1 MFRWWM
7 PTNAAAHGVAL
18 DRHMAW
24 TLGIVAAMYVVSQ
37 AVLLLA
43 LMRRNS
49 PGLKPGNSSG
59 TFPPAKAG
67 GSHVSLWAV
76 CAFVTVA
83 ALFIGLGLRAESLW
97 AAQHFEGPSYDA
109 LQVEVTGRQFQW
121 YFRYPGADAAFGRIR
136 PELADASAGNPLG
149 IDQADP
155 AAADDIVASE
165 LVLPV
170 GREVNLRVRSQDVVH
185 GFFIPAMRVKQN
197 AVPGSIF
204 TIHFTP
210 TKIGEYGIVCS
221 QVCGSGHYRMDAR
234 LRVVSP
240 GDFAAW
246 EKLHAPGVAR

>member
-7 PTNAAAHGVAL
+7 PTNASAHGLAL

-24 TLGIVAAMYVVSQ
+24 TLGVVAALYVVSQ
-37 AVLLLA
+37 AFLLIGL
-43 LMRRNS
+43 LRRS
-49 PGLKPGNSSG
+49 KDARRFS
-59 TFPPAKAG
+59 
-67 GSHVSLWAV
+67 VWAV
-76 CAFVTVA
+76 GAFVTVA

-121 YFRYPGADAAFGRIR
+121 YFRYPGADAQFGRIR
-136 PELADASAGNPLG
+136 PELADAAAGNPLG
-149 IDQADP
+149 IDRADL
-155 AAADDIVASE
+155 AAADDIVSSE

-210 TKIGEYGIVCS
+210 TAIGEYGIVCS

-240 GDFAAW
+240 SDFSAWGKSLAPDAA
-246 EKLHAPGVAR
+246 R